1 MNQASKCKHVV
12 LGILGLTLMAN
23 TVKGDWVAGTQRCT
37 THTFLHTPGVFDRRV
52 ENGNKASLAGSLG
65 AIVHK

>member
-23 TVKGDWVAGTQRCT
+23 TVKGDWVAG
-37 THTFLHTPGVFDRRV
+37 
-52 ENGNKASLAGSLG
+52 SLG